1 MGWVYNTEFVTEE
14 QVSTW
19 EGVFADKSLSK
30 KITIKDAVRDSY
42 IVGLAMVYKNDLL
55 NATTTEEKGR
65 AEKEIVRLSACVKSI
80 EDMVALDEAI
90 QDILLKNS

>member
-1 MGWVYNTEFVTEE
+1 MKAKEIKNL
-14 QVSTW
+14 
-19 EGVFADKSLSK
+19 AK
-30 KITIKDAVRDSY
+30 KIAQQEINLR
-42 IVGLAMVYKNDLL
+42 
-55 NATTTEEKGR
+55 NATTTEEKSR